1 MSASPARVAAEGLLL
16 DLRVAPGASRT
27 AVAGVETDAAGVAR
41 LKLRIAA
48 PPVDG
53 AANEA
58 VIAFLAKAFKRPK
71 RDLDLTKGQTS
82 RSKTVLIRGAADALM
97 ARLDALLGDAR

>member
-1 MSASPARVAAEGLLL
+1 MTGSPARAAADGLLL

-27 AVAGVETDAAGVAR
+27 EAAGVETDAAGAVR

-53 AANEA
+53 AANAA

-71 RDLDLTKGQTS
+71 RDFALTKGQTS
-82 RSKTVLIRGAADALM
+82 RSKTVLIRGAADELK